1 MPTKTFFLLC
11 VLCLGLLAGC
21 SKSPSATNANSRT
34 ATANSAAATANSSP
48 VNKEKIGIADCD
60 DFIAKYESCISSKVP
75 DAQKTQFQE
84 NINALRNSW
93 RQLAT
98 NPGAKDTLSLMCK
111 RQVVQARESMKE
123 FNCEF

>member
-1 MPTKTFFLLC
+1 MPTKTLFLLC
-11 VLCLGLLAGC
+11 VLCLGLFAGC
-21 SKSPSATNANSRT
+21 SKSPTTNNNNSRT
-34 ATANSAAATANSSP
+34 ASGNPSATTPNPSP

-60 DFIAKYESCISSKVP
+60 DFIAKYETCISSKVP

-93 RQLAT
+93 RQLAS

-111 RQVVQARESMKE
+111 RQVVQARESMKD